1 MESRTHSST
10 INNLT
15 ILLFE
20 KNNAIRL
27 VIYTAGTTVKGE
39 CSYTLNNGSTSA
51 DECMWGYCDGYA
63 VSVCYHFKSF
73 YLIY

>member
-1 MESRTHSST
+1 MESRTHSSAT
-10 INNLT
+10 NNLT

-51 DECMWGYCDGYA
+51 DECMWGHCDGYA